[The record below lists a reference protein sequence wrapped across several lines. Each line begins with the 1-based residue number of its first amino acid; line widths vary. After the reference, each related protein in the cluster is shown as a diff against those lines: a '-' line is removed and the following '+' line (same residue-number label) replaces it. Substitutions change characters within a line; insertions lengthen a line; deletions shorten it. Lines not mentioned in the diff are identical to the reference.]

1 MPKEKLTPEQK
12 SAARSL
18 KLQTEADAKIKYDF
32 QRAAALA
39 EYKAAL
45 PKRLLDAHALASS
58 LCVATHVELTAT
70 GPSVRFEHE
79 DHSKKLYLDSTLTYE
94 SESWEVESVE
104 DWLKDIKHAKE
115 ESERRLQ
122 CAKSAW
128 SNLEEDQRSCI
139 KEFIHSLK

>member
-1 MPKEKLTPEQK
+1 MAKQTPEQK
-12 SAARSL
+12 AAAKAL
-18 KLQTEADAKIKYDF
+18 KKQAEADAKIKYDF
-32 QRAAALA
+32 ERTAELAA
-39 EYKAAL
+39 YKASL
-45 PKRLLDAHALASS
+45 PKRLMDAQALAASIW
-58 LCVATHVELTAT
+58 VATHVELTAT

-104 DWLKDIKHAKE
+104 DRLKDIKHAKE

-128 SNLEEDQRSCI
+128 GNLEEDQRSCI